1 MYICRAT
8 DRLLHVP
15 NAQPPLPSDWEVRPT
30 WTVHHVPYYLA
41 PLWDL
46 RAEER
51 SRSSASKKPTST
63 SSEFGRVPQELKA
76 KLKKSKG
83 ARTLLQELELEVRK
97 FVREYESGMKGERW
111 DEQTGDTETETETET
126 EVDSEDEEIVFIGRN
141 GRMSD
146 EARARVERVLERE
159 KKVWEG
165 DVNDRGA
172 GFGYVPLV
180 SFIYSCFSSSTPL
193 QFYFKGQTRNH
204 LIFTLRNPTNTTTD
218 AGSSIPSQ
226 NTTASHPAP
235 SPWGIRHAGRHTL
248 LSGRLA

>member
-126 EVDSEDEEIVFIGRN
+126 EGDSEDEEIVFIGRN

-172 GFGYVPLV
+172 GFGYVPFV
-180 SFIYSCFSSSTPL
+180 SFIYFCFLFLHSTPVPFQGADTKSL
-193 QFYFKGQTRNH
+193 HFYFTKPN
-204 LIFTLRNPTNTTTD
+204 
-218 AGSSIPSQ
+218 
-226 NTTASHPAP
+226 
-235 SPWGIRHAGRHTL
+235 
-248 LSGRLA
+248 